1 MANFRLPNLPT
12 QIIIGAL
19 LGVFTG
25 ILLGDL
31 CSALL
36 PISDGYT
43 MLLEVAAYPYIICTL
58 LSSLGQLTPKL
69 SLRIFKNGWIIYCLL
84 ILSTLGVLIILAH
97 ALPSITTSLKTVSAP
112 AKSQD
117 FLTLSI
123 PSNLFAALS
132 NNYVPAVVLF
142 CILFGFMLQRV
153 KNEGSLFKI
162 LNTVSSACEEFWHW
176 LVKFAP
182 IGVFASLAYISGT
195 MRAEQLKNLSEF
207 LILCMVGTILLTF
220 WLIPSLICSL
230 TNIRYRTLI
239 YQLRTALF
247 LAGSTTVAILAL
259 PYIKDA
265 AKKLLAQKNI
275 TDKESNDIIETAL
288 VVSYPLAHLGNF
300 FIYLFILFAS
310 LYFNQPLTHW
320 ERFILPFSSYLASI
334 GSYNTVVNAIGFLSG
349 WLQLPQDTS
358 SLFDTVSV
366 ITHYGQV
373 LASVM
378 GFAFITILVTFAC
391 YGKLKIR
398 WRMFFTHIILIATLL
413 VGFAYLFKNSVSN
426 PSMKIYERI
435 NNYSIP
441 ANLKQGVDVSFLP
454 PLDETNVIPVKS
466 KQDLL
471 VRIQK
476 AGVLRVGYNPNDVPF
491 SFINSKGELVGY
503 DVSNMYALAQSM
515 KVRLEFIPYSWNKLT
530 SDLQAD
536 KMDIGIG
543 GIWVTTTRLQ
553 GADFSDPYI
562 KIPLSFI
569 VPKAKEADFASAS
582 QILSK
587 KNLRLGSFNDA
598 MVEQFTQKNLPEAK
612 IIIFPALFDQLQTA
626 FVNNEIDAAI
636 WDQAGANIWALGHP
650 DYITVVPK
658 GLAAPYLMAYMVQ
671 SNSEQFIHFLNYW
684 LELKKTDG
692 FEAMINDRWILGRSL
707 GHEAPRWSIIRNV
720 FHWQATTEHPSQLPT
735 DI

>member
-1 MANFRLPNLPT
+1 MIKLRLPSLPI
-12 QIIIGAL
+12 QIIIGAVF
-19 LGVFTG
+19 GVFTG

-31 CSALL
+31 CSTLL

-58 LSSLGQLTPKL
+58 LSSLGQLTPRL

-84 ILSTLGVLIILAH
+84 ILATFGVLIILAH
-97 ALPSITTSLKTVSAP
+97 ALPAITTSLKTVSAP
-112 AKSQD
+112 AKSEN
-117 FLTLSI
+117 FLMLVI

-153 KNEGSLFKI
+153 KNEGALFKI
-162 LNTVSSACEEFWHW
+162 LNTISSACEEFWHW

-195 MRAEQLKNLSEF
+195 MRAEQFKDLSEF
-207 LILCMVGTILLTF
+207 IILCTVGSILLTF

-230 TNIRYRTLI
+230 TNIRYRALL
-239 YQLRTALF
+239 YQLRTALL

-275 TDKESNDIIETAL
+275 VDKESKDIIETTL
-288 VVSYPLAHLGNF
+288 VISYPLGHLGNF

-320 ERFILPFSSYLASI
+320 ERFLLPFSSYFSSI
-334 GSYNTVVNAIGFLSG
+334 GSYDTVINAIGFLSG

-366 ITHYGQV
+366 ITHYGEV

-378 GFAFITILVTFAC
+378 GFSFLTILVTFAC
-391 YGKLKIR
+391 YGQLKVR
-398 WRMFFTHIILIATLL
+398 WRMFFTHIVLIAVLL
-413 VGFAYLFKNSVSN
+413 TAFAYLFKNSLPD

-441 ANLKQGVDVSFLP
+441 LNQTKGVKVSFLP
-454 PLDETNVIPVKS
+454 PFDEVHAKPAAPT
-466 KQDLL
+466 QDLL
-471 VRIQK
+471 FRIQQS
-476 AGVLRVGYNPNDVPF
+476 GVLRVGYNPNDLPF
-491 SFINSKGELVGY
+491 SFFNSKGELVGY
-503 DVSNMYALAQSM
+503 DVANMYALAQSM
-515 KVRLEFIPYSWNKLT
+515 KVRLEFIPYSWDYLI
-530 SDLQAD
+530 SDLQSD
-536 KMDIGIG
+536 KFDLAIG
-543 GIWVTTTRLQ
+543 GIWVSASRLQ
-553 GADFSDPYI
+553 DADFSDSYL

-569 VPKAKEADFASAS
+569 VPKANEADFSTAS

-587 KNLRLGSFNDA
+587 KNLRLGSFKDS
-598 MVEQFTQKNLPEAK
+598 MVEQFAAHNLPNAK
-612 IIIFPALFDQLQTA
+612 IIVFPNLLDQLHAA
-626 FVNNEIDAAI
+626 FINNEIDAAI
-636 WDQAGANIWALGHP
+636 WDQAGANVWVLGHP
-650 DYITVVPK
+650 NYIAVVPQ

-671 SNSEQFIHFLNYW
+671 KNSEQFVHFLNYW

-692 FEAMINDRWILGRSL
+692 FEERINNRWILGRSL
-707 GHEAPRWSIIRNV
+707 GQETPRWSIIRNV
-720 FHWQATTEHPSQLPT
+720 FHWQKETTPTQLPA